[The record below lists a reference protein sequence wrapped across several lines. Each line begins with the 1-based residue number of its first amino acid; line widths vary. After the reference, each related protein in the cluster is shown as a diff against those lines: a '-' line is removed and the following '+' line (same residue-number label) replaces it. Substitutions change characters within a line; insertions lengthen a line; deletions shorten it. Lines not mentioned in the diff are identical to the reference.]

1 MGTHINEDVTLFK
14 SLGKQAKLRSARIRF
29 LVQRLMM
36 HQFGNYV
43 MQKAIQVV
51 IDQRLKTQILE
62 AI

>member
-1 MGTHINEDVTLFK
+1 MGTHINEDLTLSK

-43 MQKAIQVV
+43 LQKAI
-51 IDQRLKTQILE
+51 
-62 AI
+62 